1 MVVRGVEGH
10 PRCQKVG
17 GKTQRGWRKHVF
29 IHNKLHCLQN
39 VWLSVGTGTS
49 SNILLNIFIMNNFVV
64 ELDQHFAMA
73 VRFTPAA
80 QHFVLQVGDALH
92 HLLIASDKLFKHIV
106 GNVPGEVSLIGV
118 PPHRFFSSVVLDIFV
133 DAWTN
138 VFMIVF
144 LHPFLEGVESI
155 PLSLIFVDTSK
166 NWRSHPAVDTAQR
179 IADY

>member
-1 MVVRGVEGH
+1 
-10 PRCQKVG
+10 
-17 GKTQRGWRKHVF
+17 
-29 IHNKLHCLQN
+29 
-39 VWLSVGTGTS
+39 
-49 SNILLNIFIMNNFVV
+49 MNNFVV

-73 VRFTPAA
+73 VRFTPAP

-92 HLLIASDKLFKHIV
+92 HFLIASDKLFKHIV

-118 PPHRFFSSVVLDIFV
+118 PPHRFFSSVVPNIFV
-133 DAWTN
+133 DAWSN

-166 NWRSHPAVDTAQR
+166 NWRSHPAVDAAVWYEDCGLLMQ
-179 IADY
+179 

>member
-1 MVVRGVEGH
+1 MF
-10 PRCQKVG
+10 
-17 GKTQRGWRKHVF
+17 F
-29 IHNKLHCLQN
+29 IHNKLRCLQN
-39 VWLSVGTGTS
+39 VWLGAPTLP
-49 SNILLNIFIMNNFVV
+49 NIQLIIFIMDNFIV

-106 GNVPGEVSLIGV
+106 GNVPREVSLIGV

-144 LHPFLEGVESI
+144 LHPFLEGLESI
-155 PLSLIFVDTSK
+155 LFSLIFVDTSK
-166 NWRSHPAVDTAQR
+166 NWRIHVADTAVWYEDCR
-179 IADY
+179 SLMH